1 MDAAR
6 STAAATASP
15 SPTRRVRGWRSRVA
29 STRGAWSLATL
40 VCGSLHFTPG
50 PVSQQPG
57 AGPAG
62 TRGDGPVVEE
72 VEPGSA
78 LARAGLVAGDVLRGW
93 HRSGAL
99 VEKGSGRPVAAAN
112 GETGGEIGSPF
123 DWMWFLVEQA
133 PRGGAKLLVERQGV
147 TVEIEMG
154 AGPWSAG
161 ILPSLPP
168 RLAREALRA
177 AELARRGAKGEA
189 ATLWSTLA
197 ASPEGAA
204 AGAASDLPSWIA
216 LRTGTLW
223 AAARE
228 WERAIAAL
236 RHGLDAASTP
246 RARIEL
252 LRALGGA
259 QRGARQFDA
268 ARDSYAAATEL
279 AEASWGES
287 LELVSVL
294 GKLAGLDWEQGR
306 QSAARER
313 WRRALA
319 ITERLAPASLYAA
332 QILSNLGSAATS
344 QSDLAE
350 GEKDSK
356 AALAIVEAL
365 GLRSELA
372 GPLNNLAIVAYKR
385 GDLDAA
391 AALYR
396 RSLESREAQDDAVAA
411 IMLNNLAEVATL
423 QGDLAAAQ
431 AHLERARSIWERL
444 APASPDLADAL
455 ANLGDLAS
463 ARGDLDL
470 AQGYV
475 QAGAAIREQLQ
486 PDSLKLA
493 ISFDMLGSLAADRG
507 DLDQAESHYRRAQA
521 ILTRID
527 PGGLAL
533 ARCLHLG
540 GEVALRRGDLETAA
554 RLVGQA
560 IEIENKVAPGS
571 VQGAGSLGDLG
582 DIALRRGDLAG
593 AREHYRRA
601 LEIWQRRA
609 PNSRSGARLLAL
621 LGEAARR
628 GGELEAARGYLESAL
643 RIEESRGYGGDE
655 LATTLHTLA
664 LVERVRRPELADRY
678 FERALAALESEVSS
692 LGGSAERK
700 AAFHADRAG
709 YYLDYLEF
717 LLERGEPERAFMV
730 QERSR
735 GRTLLAQL
743 AERDL
748 AFARDVPPALVQTRR
763 RLAAEYDRVER
774 QLAEL
779 DAAKEASGS
788 GGQAPAEALLD
799 RLRTLRGQYE
809 ETVATIHR
817 ASPKVAALDRP
828 EPLDLAA
835 CRQALD
841 AGTVL
846 LSYTV
851 TPVRTY
857 LFVLSPAA
865 GLEVKT
871 LAVGEGELRRQ
882 IELLRRLMPEARPA
896 SGVGRAR
903 LRELEQVAAD
913 LYGELVAPAAAAIEA
928 SQRVLIVSDGPL
940 HLLPW
945 GALVRTAAEPR
956 PPGSGRY
963 LVEWKPVH
971 VAASVTVYA
980 ELKRSRHPAA
990 ERATASLVAFGDP
1003 YVPPSL
1009 QGGGS
1014 LAGPRLEGTAAGA
1027 GDLRLR
1033 AAMARGFGF
1042 APLPHSRLEVE
1053 RIAGLFPAG
1062 RATTYLGE
1070 AATEE
1075 RAKSVG
1081 KDARFIHF
1089 ATHSTLDDRFPLDSA
1104 VVLSIPERL
1113 AEGRDNGLLQAWEIF
1128 DGVRLD
1134 ADLVVL
1140 SGCESGLGKEVKGEG
1155 LLGLTWAFHY
1165 AGARSV
1171 VASLWKVSDQMTA
1184 ELMARFYRHLR
1195 DGDAKD
1201 EALRRAQ
1208 LDLMRGPLTLSDPAG
1223 RGREERADGAAP
1235 FFWAAFQLSGDWL

>member
-1 MDAAR
+1 M
-6 STAAATASP
+6 
-15 SPTRRVRGWRSRVA
+15 
-29 STRGAWSLATL
+29 
-40 VCGSLHFTPG
+40 
-50 PVSQQPG
+50 
-57 AGPAG
+57 
-62 TRGDGPVVEE
+62 VEE

-93 HRSGAL
+93 QRSGAL
-99 VEKGSGRPVAAAN
+99 LEQGSSRPVAAAKR
-112 GETGGEIGSPF
+112 EAGGEIGSPF
-123 DWMWFLVEQA
+123 DWAWFLVEQA

-168 RLAREALRA
+168 RLAREAARA

-189 ATLWSTLA
+189 ATLWSTLD
-197 ASPEGAA
+197 ASPEAAA
-204 AGAASDLPSWIA
+204 AGAASDLRSWIE

-228 WERAIAAL
+228 WDRAIAAL

-252 LRALGGA
+252 LRALAGA
-259 QRGARQFDA
+259 QRRARQFEA
-268 ARDSYAAATEL
+268 AHDSYTAAIEL
-279 AEASWGES
+279 AKASWGES
-287 LELVSVL
+287 LELGSVL
-294 GKLAGLDWEQGR
+294 RELGGLDWEQGR
-306 QSAARER
+306 VSAAREQF
-313 WRRALA
+313 RRAFA
-319 ITERLAPASLYAA
+319 ITERLAPASLEAA
-332 QILSNLGSAATS
+332 HLLSNLGSAATI

-350 GEKDSK
+350 GQKDSD
-356 AALAIVEAL
+356 AALGIVEAL

-372 GPLNNLAIVAYKR
+372 GPLNNLAIVAFKR

-396 RSLESREAQDDAVAA
+396 RCLESREAQDDAIAA
-411 IMLNNLAEVATL
+411 TILNNLAEVATL
-423 QGDLAAAQ
+423 RGDLAAAQ
-431 AHLERARSIWERL
+431 AYLERARSIWERL
-444 APASPDLADAL
+444 APASPNLADVL
-455 ANLGDLAS
+455 ANLGELAS

-486 PDSLKLA
+486 PGSLKLA
-493 ISFDMLGSLAADRG
+493 ISFNILGSLAAGRG
-507 DLDQAESHYRRAQA
+507 DLDQAESYLRRAQA
-521 ILTRID
+521 ILARID
-527 PGGLAL
+527 PGGLEL
-533 ARCLHLG
+533 ARCLRLA
-540 GEVALRRGDLETAA
+540 GEVALRRGDLEAAA

-571 VQGAGSLGDLG
+571 VQGASSLSDLG
-582 DIALRRGDLAG
+582 DIALQRGDLAG

-601 LEIWQRRA
+601 LEIWQHQA
-609 PNSRSGARLLAL
+609 PNSRPSALLLAL

-664 LVERVRRPELADRY
+664 LVERMRRPELADRY
-678 FERALAALESEVSS
+678 FERALAALESEVSR

-717 LLERGEPERAFMV
+717 LLERGEPERAFAV

-779 DAAKEASGS
+779 DAAKGGASG
-788 GGQAPAEALLD
+788 GGGRAPAEALLD
-799 RLRTLRGQYE
+799 RLRALRGQYE

-817 ASPKVAALDRP
+817 VAPKVAALDRP
-828 EPLDLAA
+828 EPLDLPA

-896 SGVGRAR
+896 SGVGRTR

-956 PPGSGRY
+956 PAGSGRY

-971 VAASVTVYA
+971 VATSVTVYA
-980 ELKRSRHPAA
+980 ELKRSRHPVA

-1014 LAGPRLEGTAAGA
+1014 LAGPRSEGTAAGG

-1042 APLPHSRLEVE
+1042 APLPHTRLEVE
-1053 RIAGLFPAG
+1053 RIARLFPAG
-1062 RATTYLGE
+1062 RAKTYLGE

-1081 KDARFIHF
+1081 KDARFLHF

-1113 AEGRDNGLLQAWEIF
+1113 EEGRDNGLLQAWEIF

-1134 ADLVVL
+1134 ADLVAL
-1140 SGCESGLGKEVKGEG
+1140 SGCESGLGKELKGEG

-1171 VASLWKVSDQMTA
+1171 VASLWKVSDQLTA

-1195 DGDAKD
+1195 EGDAKD

-1208 LDLMRGPLTLSDPAG
+1208 LELMHGPLTLPDPTG
-1223 RGREERADGAAP
+1223 RGREERTDGSAP
-1235 FFWAAFQLSGDWL
+1235 FFWAAFQLSGDWQ

>member
-1 MDAAR
+1 
-6 STAAATASP
+6 
-15 SPTRRVRGWRSRVA
+15 
-29 STRGAWSLATL
+29 
-40 VCGSLHFTPG
+40 
-50 PVSQQPG
+50 
-57 AGPAG
+57 
-62 TRGDGPVVEE
+62 VVEE
-72 VEPGSA
+72 VDPRSA
-78 LARAGLVAGDVLRGW
+78 LGRAGLAAGDVLRRW
-93 HRSGAL
+93 QRPGA
-99 VEKGSGRPVAAAN
+99 P
-112 GETGGEIGSPF
+112 GGEIGSPF
-123 DWMWFLVEQA
+123 DWEWFLVEQA
-133 PRGGAKLLVERQGV
+133 PRGGAKLLVERRGA
-147 TVEIEMG
+147 TTLEIEMG
-154 AGPWSAG
+154 AGPWAAG
-161 ILPSLPP
+161 VLPP
-168 RLAREALRA
+168 LPPDLAREAGRA
-177 AELARRGAKGEA
+177 AELARRGAQGEA
-189 ATLWSTLA
+189 AALWSTLA
-197 ASPEGAA
+197 ASPELAAAAA
-204 AGAASDLPSWIA
+204 AGDLHGWIA

-223 AAARE
+223 AAAGQ
-228 WERAIAAL
+228 WERAIAAV

-252 LRALGGA
+252 LRALAGF
-259 QRGARQFDA
+259 QRGARQLEA
-268 ARDSYAAATEL
+268 ARDTYSAAIAL

-287 LELVSVL
+287 LELVSILKAL
-294 GKLAGLDWEQGR
+294 GGLDWEQGR
-306 QSAARER
+306 VPAARER

-319 ITERLAPASLYAA
+319 ITERLAPASLDAA
-332 QILSNLGSAATS
+332 HLLSNLGSAATI
-344 QSDLAE
+344 QSDFAE
-350 GEKDSK
+350 GQKDST

-372 GPLNNLAIVAYKR
+372 GPLINLAIVAFKR
-385 GDLDAA
+385 GELEAA

-411 IMLNNLAEVATL
+411 SILNNLAEVATL
-423 QGDLAAAQ
+423 RGDLASAQ
-431 AHLERARSIWERL
+431 AYLERARSIWERL
-444 APASPDLADAL
+444 EPASHRLADVL
-455 ANLGDLAS
+455 ANLGELAS
-463 ARGDLDL
+463 YRGDLDL

-486 PDSLKLA
+486 PGSLKLA
-493 ISFDMLGSLAADRG
+493 LSFDILGSLAADRG
-507 DLDQAESHYRRAQA
+507 DLDQAESYHRRAQA
-521 ILTRID
+521 ILVQID
-527 PGGLAL
+527 PTGLEL
-533 ARCLHLG
+533 ARCLRLE
-540 GEVALRRGDLETAA
+540 GEVALRRGDLEAAA
-554 RLVGQA
+554 RLVGEA
-560 IEIENKVAPGS
+560 IAIENKVAPGS
-571 VQGAGSLGDLG
+571 VQGARSLGDLG

-601 LEIWQRRA
+601 LEIWQHQA
-609 PNSRSGARLLAL
+609 PNSRASASLLAL
-621 LGEAARR
+621 LGEVARR
-628 GGELEAARGYLESAL
+628 GGDLEAARGYLESAL
-643 RIEESRGYGGDE
+643 HIEESRGFGGDE
-655 LATTLHTLA
+655 LAATLHTLA
-664 LVERVRRPELADRY
+664 LVERGHRPELADRY
-678 FERALAALESEVSS
+678 FERALTALESEVSR

-717 LLERGEPERAFMV
+717 LLARGYPERAFAV

-748 AFARDVPPALVQTRR
+748 AFARDVPPELVQARR

-779 DAAKEASGS
+779 DAAKDASGN
-788 GGQAPAEALLD
+788 GARAAAEPLLD
-799 RLRTLRGQYE
+799 RLRTLREQYE

-828 EPLDLAA
+828 EPLDPAA
-835 CRQALD
+835 CRRALD

-851 TPVRTY
+851 TPARTY

-865 GLEVKT
+865 GLAVKT

-896 SGVGRAR
+896 SGVGRTR

-913 LYGELVAPAAAAIEA
+913 LYAELVAPAAAVVEA
-928 SQRVLIVSDGPL
+928 SQRVLIVADGPV

-963 LVEWKPVH
+963 LVEWRPVH

-1003 YVPPSL
+1003 HVPPSL
-1009 QGGGS
+1009 QAGGRLG
-1014 LAGPRLEGTAAGA
+1014 GPRSEGAASGTA
-1027 GDLRLR
+1027 DLRLR
-1033 AAMARGFGF
+1033 AALARGFGF

-1053 RIAGLFPAG
+1053 SIAGLFPAG

-1113 AEGRDNGLLQAWEIF
+1113 EEGRDNGLLQAWEIF

-1140 SGCESGLGKEVKGEG
+1140 SGCESGLGKELRGEG

-1171 VASLWKVSDQMTA
+1171 VASLWKVSDRMTA

-1195 DGDAKD
+1195 QGDAKD

-1208 LDLMRGPLTLSDPAG
+1208 LDLMHGPLTHAGPPG
-1223 RGREERADGAAP
+1223 RGRAESADGSAP
-1235 FFWAAFQLSGDWL
+1235 FFWAAFQLSGDWQ